1 MAQHGLSEAV
11 CWQERSKG
19 AVGSSCVER
28 GVPLCVPYDPLG
40 WELPKL
46 TQPGGNVSLTFAV
59 LIFCLGQNKVGMESF
74 SFRSRFFS
82 SAQLSPWLF
91 PLRLGMHVLE
101 GAQGRGELCQHP
113 QLTHDT
119 PLQPQFK

>member
-59 LIFCLGQNKVGMESF
+59 LIFCLGQNKVGME
-74 SFRSRFFS
+74 
-82 SAQLSPWLF
+82 
-91 PLRLGMHVLE
+91 
-101 GAQGRGELCQHP
+101 
-113 QLTHDT
+113 
-119 PLQPQFK
+119 